1 MDILDQV
8 AQVVPV
14 KYQTAILGSGMIIKW
29 LSELYS
35 SIKSGGGLK
44 RIIMSFWF
52 GEQTPKVITDD
63 YKAELKTTP
72 VIPAT
77 PPTP

>member
-1 MDILDQV
+1 MDIIDQV

-14 KYQTAILGSGMIIKW
+14 KYQTAILGSGLILKW

-52 GEQTPKVITDD
+52 GEQTAKVITDD
-63 YKAELKTTP
+63 YKTELTTKP
-72 VIPAT
+72 VVT